1 MVSNTLILAE
11 LAHRRA
17 CVLRTIASVQT
28 QCLGLYASK
37 DRQCQLGYDSSPAC
51 DSFQL
56 GEMIKFLTKKDLLSL
71 IPFQAVSPED
81 RDYIWPDAYYGD
93 IENLIGL
100 LRQCPSYQINQ
111 YHSHCGLRTKL
122 LPALDYIKSCIETGV
137 GIKCGRSKSD
147 WVNDAWSSTSST
159 ASKKSFWVG
168 GGDGKEVDVAGGK
181 TNTFN
186 FASAKSRATWGIN
199 DLGAD
204 KSAKALFT
212 AGRWNWMREQESE
225 NRMLKSTPRVAF

>member
-1 MVSNTLILAE
+1 M
-11 LAHRRA
+11 
-17 CVLRTIASVQT
+17 
-28 QCLGLYASK
+28 
-37 DRQCQLGYDSSPAC
+37 GYDSSAAC

-71 IPFQAVSPED
+71 VPFQAVSPED
-81 RDYIWPDAYYGD
+81 RDYIWPDAYSGD

-137 GIKCGRSKSD
+137 GIKFGRSKSD
-147 WVNDAWSSTSST
+147 WVNDSWSTSSST

-168 GGDGKEVDVAGGK
+168 ESDSEAIDVAGGK
-181 TNTFN
+181 SNTFD
-186 FASAKSRATWGIN
+186 FASVKSRATWGIN
-199 DLGAD
+199 DSD

-212 AGRWNWMREQESE
+212 AEKWSWIREQESE
-225 NRMLKSTPRVAF
+225 NRMLKSTPRMGF